1 MVTYIH
7 TTLHYTILL
16 LGVYSDEDTLEQPI
30 DVTAV
35 AIIANGILYVAL
47 TIDPSMGHET
57 DHNAY
62 GVKKVKIFTTDQSVN
77 VMEKTVEIIPP
88 KGSRFSLP
96 PPPSIESREE
106 YFVANLNYKFRGTE
120 KAKERMHSIVIS
132 DSDDDDDDDDDSDSN
147 DDDDDSDG
155 DIAQEEDGDG
165 DSDSS
170 GDSEGDQDLALFLVE
185 TGNLARLPAPILR
198 RRSLDSLT
206 GAILGLKAATRS
218 QGTNTSLYD
227 TGYQSKCVLGTANKV
242 EMKCNGEG
250 EGDGV
255 DESLPDCSCRRIRLF
270 DLEEVKSVTSSS
282 SSFVL
287 QRASD
292 AVAFTGS
299 LQSAISDSILDARLL
314 IVGDTSFQWTRNA
327 AASG

>member
-1 MVTYIH
+1 MTHV
-7 TTLHYTILL
+7 
-16 LGVYSDEDTLEQPI
+16 GVYSDQDTLEQPI

-35 AIIANGILYVAL
+35 AIIADGILYVAL
-47 TIDPSMGHET
+47 TIDPSVGHEF
-57 DHNAY
+57 DQNSY

-77 VMEKTVEIIPP
+77 VLEKTVDIIPP
-88 KGSRFSLP
+88 LGTRFSMP
-96 PPPSIESREE
+96 PAPSTESNGED
-106 YFVANLNYKFRGTE
+106 FVANLDLKFRGTE
-120 KAKERMHSIVIS
+120 KEREKMHSILVRE
-132 DSDDDDDDDDDSDSN
+132 DS

-155 DIAQEEDGDG
+155 DMSQDNEDGDG

-185 TGNLARLPAPILR
+185 TGNLARSPGPMLR

-206 GAILGLKAATRS
+206 GSILGLKAATRS

-227 TGYQSKCVLGTANKV
+227 TGYQSKCVLGAASPSK
-242 EMKCNGEG
+242 MKFSGE
-250 EGDGV
+250 
-255 DESLPDCSCRRIRLF
+255 DEALPDCSCRRIRLF
-270 DLEEVKSVTSSS
+270 DLEEIKSVTSSS
-282 SSFVL
+282 NSFVL

-299 LQSAISDSILDARLL
+299 LQSAITESILDAKLL
-314 IVGDTSFQWTRNA
+314 IVGDTTFQWTRNA

>member
-1 MVTYIH
+1 M
-7 TTLHYTILL
+7 
-16 LGVYSDEDTLEQPI
+16 
-30 DVTAV
+30 

-57 DHNAY
+57 DQNAY

-96 PPPSIESREE
+96 PPPSIESRGED
-106 YFVANLNYKFRGTE
+106 FVANLNQKFRGTE
-120 KAKERMHSIVIS
+120 RAMERMHSIVIS
-132 DSDDDDDDDDDSDSN
+132 DSDDDDDDNDDDDDDDGSDSN

-155 DIAQEEDGDG
+155 DIAQEGDGDGDG

-227 TGYQSKCVLGTANKV
+227 TGYQSKCVLGTASKL
-242 EMKCNGEG
+242 EMKSNGES
-250 EGDGV
+250 EGV

-299 LQSAISDSILDARLL
+299 LQSAITDSILDARLL

>member
-1 MVTYIH
+1 MMNDIH
-7 TTLHYTILL
+7 PHYLYYTILF

-47 TIDPSMGHET
+47 TIDPSTGHEM
-57 DHNAY
+57 DQNAY
-62 GVKKVKIFTTDQSVN
+62 GVKRVKIFTTDQSVN

-96 PPPSIESREE
+96 PPPLTECREE
-106 YFVANLNYKFRGTE
+106 GFVANLNYKFRGTE

-132 DSDDDDDDDDDSDSN
+132 DSDDDDDSDSDDN

-155 DIAQEEDGDG
+155 DIAQDEDGDG

-206 GAILGLKAATRS
+206 GSILGLKAATRS

-227 TGYQSKCVLGTANKV
+227 TGYQSKYVLGTASKI
-242 EMKCNGEG
+242 EMKINE
-250 EGDGV
+250 
-255 DESLPDCSCRRIRLF
+255 DESLPESSCRRIRLF
-270 DLEEVKSVTSSS
+270 DLEEVKSVTCSS

-299 LQSAISDSILDARLL
+299 LQSAITDSILDARLL
-314 IVGDTSFQWTRNA
+314 VVGDTSFQWTRNA